1 MTSLTNLALDASA
14 AALRTRPARAAVS
27 HVGARRAW
35 IAELVGRGTG
45 ATFTEPERLARAL
58 VLRVV
63 AGQQAEA
70 QRSLAELAAVVG
82 NAIAVSVLFQI
93 TRFISV
99 CTLGRLLDVS
109 LPVPSIFEGEPGAS
123 SPSPY

>member
-1 MTSLTNLALDASA
+1 
-14 AALRTRPARAAVS
+14 
-27 HVGARRAW
+27 
-35 IAELVGRGTG
+35 
-45 ATFTEPERLARAL
+45 
-58 VLRVV
+58 LRVV